1 MNAIE
6 QIVIYYVFLWRIFVS
21 FGKREIWWRSKVE
34 EEKGFVYQLKRF
46 IFLYGVHK
54 WQDFQNKMMK
64 VKYALLKV
72 VMKGNCRNHAGIFK

>member
-6 QIVIYYVFLWRIFVS
+6 QVVIYFVFLWRIFVS
-21 FGKREIWWRSKVE
+21 FGKREIRWRSKVE

-46 IFLYGVHK
+46 IFLYGVQK

-72 VMKGNCRNHAGIFK
+72 VMKSNCRNHVGIFK